1 VKAGCALPFAFV
13 PGRNLHINRN
23 WYAYCVSSKISA
35 RVPFSAAKEHAMS
48 ALSALTLFHTLISL
62 VAIVSGIPVVYGF
75 LKSQVHAGW
84 TRTYI
89 IATGLTLIT
98 SFLFPFN
105 GFTPAIGVGIL
116 CVLIF
121 LPTVYAKYRTSL
133 RGIWRLVYVAGSTAL
148 LYFNCFV
155 LIAQSFQKVPFLHPL
170 APTGAEPP
178 FAIAQA
184 ILLVAAIAI
193 GFFAVRRFRLAG
205 PALKVVR

>member
-1 VKAGCALPFAFV
+1 M
-13 PGRNLHINRN
+13 N
-23 WYAYCVSSKISA
+23 
-35 RVPFSAAKEHAMS
+35 AMS
-48 ALSALTLFHTLISL
+48 AVFALTLFHTLVSL
-62 VAIVSGIPVVYGF
+62 IAIVAGIPVVYGF
-75 LKSQVHAGW
+75 LKSQVYPGW
-84 TRTYI
+84 TTTYI
-89 IATGLTLIT
+89 LATGLTLVT

-121 LPTVYAKYRTSL
+121 LPTLYAKYRTSL
-133 RGIWRLVYVAGSTAL
+133 AGFWRIVYVAGATAL

-184 ILLVAAIAI
+184 VLLVVAIAVGI
-193 GFFAVRRFRLAG
+193 LAVRRFRLPG
-205 PALKVVR
+205 PSLKIVA